1 MNIVNCYNKH
11 NDYYIDFRQLLEED
25 EFAYYDAKL
34 KDKDITFTD
43 MAKEP
48 SAVNEIISRT
58 VHNYVINPND
68 LKYLILDKT
77 VILDATSDN
86 LIRLK
91 NAIKEYAGHFKNMI
105 IMEQGGDP
113 VGELKREAGNGRN
126 FYLFTES
133 DRNKLIRE
141 VLDKIIELEENPDG
155 KVSRKT
161 KVNIPKLK
169 VGQENIEKPN
179 TINDDIPNVISG
191 EKETEEAVIFYE
203 YNQNEKDSDIEEANF
218 EAADYIL
225 EKEISHKEP
234 KKKLTEKLVNGLKGK
249 VEKGETEKENK
260 KEKNKEDVKTE
271 KSTEGNIKFPKTSEK
286 PVSVENSYGQE
297 MRINRQEE
305 VTVKEMLRRG
315 IATNKIVKP
324 ATYIVENELIMSRFT
339 EERLSKA
346 VKMEHLLEKSKVWNS
361 IDNVIIMRGL
371 YENISATYL
380 SLVIANVLQSNSASI
395 AYINDSHNDFLY
407 TVQNYGLK
415 KNGKFYVRDNI
426 VFMENFM
433 AIPDVNFY
441 IIDSKEAYYD
451 KQRTL
456 LANGFTPFYF
466 AVANGDAKGISF
478 LKNEESI
485 LKANGIDNY
494 RIIVKDVNSEMYSIF
509 YKEFN
514 PDKVIEYRHINDD
527 PFGSLAKNSSIANE
541 IYRLFD
547 EIDENTSIKGYKRT
561 EEQNIIEEENE
572 I

>member
-1 MNIVNCYNKH
+1 MNIVNCYNKN

-25 EFAYYDAKL
+25 EFAYYDEKL

-48 SAVNEIISRT
+48 SSVNEIISRT
-58 VHNYVINPND
+58 VHNYVINPDD

-91 NAIKEYAGHFKNMI
+91 NAIKEYARHFNNMI

-141 VLDKIIELEENPDG
+141 VLDKIIELEDNPDG
-155 KVSRKT
+155 KIQKQA

-169 VGQENIEKPN
+169 DRQETRDDLEKVK
-179 TINDDIPNVISG
+179 DDISNTSSE
-191 EKETEEAVIFYE
+191 EKEIEEAVMPYE
-203 YNQNEKDSDIEEANF
+203 YNQAEEDTNIEESHL
-218 EAADYIL
+218 EAADYIPD
-225 EKEISHKEP
+225 EESIHKEP
-234 KKKLTEKLVNGLKGK
+234 KKKLTEKFVNGLKGK
-249 VEKGETEKENK
+249 TKKETEKKNK
-260 KEKNKEDVKTE
+260 KEKSKENVKPE
-271 KSTEGNIKFPKTSEK
+271 KSPEANIKFPQTSVK
-286 PVSVENSYGQE
+286 PVKIVDTSQDV
-297 MRINRQEE
+297 RINKQEE
-305 VTVKEMLRRG
+305 VTVKEILRRG
-315 IATNKIVKP
+315 TVTNNMDKSALYTVN
-324 ATYIVENELIMSRFT
+324 NEPVRNRFT
-339 EERLSKA
+339 EERLSQA

-371 YENISATYL
+371 YGNISATYL
-380 SLVIANVLQSNSASI
+380 SLVIANILQSNNASV
-395 AYINDSHNDFLY
+395 AYINDSHYDFLY

-415 KNGKFYVRDNI
+415 KTGNFYVRDNI

-441 IIDSKEAYYD
+441 IIDSKEAYYG
-451 KQRTL
+451 KKEAL

-478 LKNEESI
+478 LKNEEGM

-494 RIIVKDVNSEMYSIF
+494 RIIVKDVNTEMYNIL
-509 YKEFN
+509 YKELN
-514 PDKVIEYRHINDD
+514 ADKIIEYRHIDD
-527 PFGSLAKNSSIANE
+527 EPFGSLAKNSSIANDV
-541 IYRLFD
+541 YRLFD
-547 EIDENTSIKGYKRT
+547 EIDENINVKEQERV
-561 EEQNIIEEENE
+561 EEQDIFEEENE
-572 I
+572 M